1 MRCLPLLPPGCS
13 LFNAW
18 LDAEIEIGSAVI
30 GCAVIGPWVGSS
42 CVGVLLFNSLC
53 SRACSLFNSSSSAW
67 RFRVRSLN
75 SVRASSSSAARCAI
89 ATCRLCASPT
99 CTRRCASNVCSARE
113 DASSS
118 KFRATLKLTLAKNCA
133 CCNNASAVFSPP
145 EGFPVRKW
153 QIAAMRGRMDSRAE
167 LLDSLAELPV
177 ELEQL
182 FGVGA
187 FAGRSRTPARART
200 SKDGSGGATVLL
212 PLTEGERA
220 RLAPPPTAVVRDSV
234 ANFRQ
239 SSALPTSAWYPPLSK
254 RWPGG
259 SPSPSRTSTSVAPAS
274 TEFKS
279 SPPPSLLPTS
289 NIPPPPPPPPL
300 LLPSLRLLRLVKA
313 SSAACAVALPLL
325 PREIRRRNTGFEPTV
340 RSVSTTCASCKEL
353 PSAVE
358 VASACERAILAS
370 SALAILT
377 ARGPTVFPPEM
388 FPPKLARR
396 SVSAS
401 QCNSTALNSS
411 VGFSASGALSSA
423 ASACAIAR
431 DAIPG
436 FVPGARCEPPGS
448 RSLAGVLEGVSGAL
462 GPKSDSCASK
472 ADPKRSRAAAPLLPL
487 ESACATTG

>member
-300 LLPSLRLLRLVKA
+300 GGPY
-313 SSAACAVALPLL
+313 
-325 PREIRRRNTGFEPTV
+325 
-340 RSVSTTCASCKEL
+340 ASCG
-353 PSAVE
+353 
-358 VASACERAILAS
+358 RS
-370 SALAILT
+370 SRLY
-377 ARGPTVFPPEM
+377 PPDRPE
-388 FPPKLARR
+388 PPPIG
-396 SVSAS
+396 V
-401 QCNSTALNSS
+401 SS
-411 VGFSASGALSSA
+411 VGLTVAANGAA
-423 ASACAIAR
+423 AV
-431 DAIPG
+431 G
-436 FVPGARCEPPGS
+436 
-448 RSLAGVLEGVSGAL
+448 
-462 GPKSDSCASK
+462 GP
-472 ADPKRSRAAAPLLPL
+472 RAAAPD
-487 ESACATTG
+487 CAGGRCGAPDATRRDGAARGGGGCCCCCCP